1 MQEESIIQPIR
12 KNGSRVL
19 RAIASLFALGMSLV
33 IVGALS
39 IIALFA
45 YFSRDLPDYHSL
57 ANYEPATMTRLY
69 AADGSLMEEYAVE
82 CRVFVPLAEI
92 PQKVINAFI
101 SAEDQNFF
109 RHSGVDAQGI
119 ARAVWENVRNYG
131 QEQSLVGGS
140 TITQQVVKNFLL
152 TNEKSLRRKVMEAI
166 LAFRI
171 TRAYSKEK
179 ILELYLNEIY
189 LGHGAYGV
197 MAASQAYF
205 GKDLNALTT
214 EEAALLAAL
223 PKAPS
228 NYDPFKFYDRAMKR
242 RAYVIERMLEDGYI
256 NNEEAERAY
265 ATDINLT
272 EPYQEPKTQAA
283 YYAEEVRRRLVKTY
297 GSNPVYKGGLFVQ
310 TSLDPRLQPVADKA
324 LQDTLI
330 AYDRRHGYRGP
341 VSHLDSTEAWE
352 KDLAKYLKEKKT
364 PLIDLQTLAVVLKVD
379 PSVAQVGMLDGSG
392 EKLRGKVPFE
402 QMKWAWQKS
411 IGSPKQAGDV
421 LKVGDIIVVTPFEEK
436 EDSKNKKK
444 GNEIIR
450 SPSYALEQIPEV
462 NGAMI
467 ALDPHTGRV
476 LAMSGGYSP
485 IGTEFN
491 RATQAQRQPGSA
503 FKPFVYLAAME
514 RGYTPSTIVVDE
526 PVELSQG
533 PGLPM
538 WRPKNYGGEYLGP
551 ATLRMGLEKSRN
563 VMTVRLALMLGID
576 RVASVGER
584 FGIYDTLPRNF
595 SSVLGSNETTLLKL
609 VTAYSSFVN
618 GGIKVEPAFIERIDD
633 RRGKTLFR
641 RDDRDC
647 VPCGA
652 RNADFRESQPPALV
666 DQRPRVL
673 DPRVAYQMVSLLQGV
688 VQRGT
693 AARAASLGL
702 PLGGKTGTTND
713 SRDAWFIGFS
723 SDLVVGVYVGYD
735 KPRSLG
741 QKETGGRVALPAFM
755 DFMKVAKEYYPAR
768 EFSVPPGIQF
778 IQVDRSTGQAQLPWQ
793 VSGPTIREAFVSGA
807 PIFIPGENDV
817 LPDAT
822 QTAEGVPLDPT
833 AQEDGAVMDA
843 AYPGVVPP
851 EATAAQRGDIYAQ
864 EYYRNYQQQ
873 RLQRYQQYLNQRE
886 TSNSVNGNVSYPAAG
901 QYTRPRAAPP
911 PAAATGTGALY

>member
-1 MQEESIIQPIR
+1 MQEDTKPLPR
-12 KNGSRVL
+12 RLVGNRLLRVL
-19 RAIASLFALGMSLV
+19 AGVFALGFSLV
-33 IVGALS
+33 IVGALA
-39 IIALFA
+39 IIATVS

-57 ANYEPATMTRLY
+57 ANYEPAVMTRLY

-82 CRVFVPLAEI
+82 RRVFVPLAEI
-92 PQKVINAFI
+92 PPKVIQAFI
-101 SAEDQNFF
+101 SAEDQNFY

-119 ARAVWENVRNYG
+119 ARAVWENIRNYG
-131 QEQSLVGGS
+131 QVQSLVGGS

-171 TRAYSKEK
+171 TRTYSKDK

-197 MAASQAYF
+197 MAASQTYF
-205 GKDLNALTT
+205 GKDLKSLTT

-228 NYDPFKFYDRAMKR
+228 NYDPFRHYDRAMER
-242 RAYVIERMLEDGYI
+242 RAYVIERMLEDGHI
-256 NNEEAERAY
+256 NEEEAQRAY
-265 ATDINLT
+265 ATDIKLT
-272 EPYQEPKTQAA
+272 TAYQEPKTKAP
-283 YYAEEVRRRLVKTY
+283 YYAEEVRRLLVKTY
-297 GSNPVYKGGLFVQ
+297 GSTPVYRGGLFVQ
-310 TSLDPRLQPVADKA
+310 TSLDPRVQPFADAA

-330 AYDRRHGYRGP
+330 AYDRRHGWRGALT
-341 VSHLDSTEAWE
+341 HLQTTDEWE
-352 KDLAKYLKEKKT
+352 RRLVDYQKKNEI
-364 PLIDLQTLAVVLKVD
+364 PLIREQRLAVVLKVD
-379 PSVAQVGMLDGSG
+379 PAAVQLGMLSNTG
-392 EKLRGKVPFE
+392 EKQHGHIRFE
-402 QMKWAWQKS
+402 EMKWAWQKS
-411 IGSPKQAGDV
+411 IGNPRQAGDV
-421 LKVGDIIVVTPFEEK
+421 VTQGDVIVVAPLADNASVK
-436 EDSKNKKK
+436 AKKK
-444 GNEIIR
+444 KMLS
-450 SPSYALEQIPEV
+450 SPAYSLEQIPEV
-462 NGAMI
+462 NGALV

-476 LAMSGGYSP
+476 VAMSGGYSSV
-485 IGTEFN
+485 GTEFN

-584 FGIYDTLPRNF
+584 FGIYQNLPRNF
-595 SSVLGSNETTLLKL
+595 STVLGSNETTLLKL
-609 VTAYSSFVN
+609 VSAYASFVN
-618 GGIKVEPAFIERIDD
+618 GGMKVEPAFIERIDD

-641 RDDRDC
+641 RDTRDC
-647 VPCGA
+647 ASCVA
-652 RNADFRESQPPALV
+652 RHAEYRESQPPALP
-666 DQRPRVL
+666 DARERVL
-673 DPRVAYQMVSLLQGV
+673 DPRVAYQMVSMLQGV

-693 AARAASLGL
+693 AARAASLGM

-723 SDLVVGVYVGYD
+723 SDLVVGVFVGYD

-755 DFMKVAKEYYPAR
+755 DFMKAAKEFYPAR
-768 EFSVPPGIQF
+768 DFFVPPGIQL
-778 IQVDRSTGQAQLPWQ
+778 IQVDRSTGQPSLPWQ
-793 VSGPTIREAFVSGA
+793 MSGPALQEAFVVGS
-807 PIFIPGENDV
+807 PIFIPGETEIS
-817 LPDAT
+817 PDA
-822 QTAEGVPLDPT
+822 QLAEENTEMPVTVEGNLVDEGYPTTGPLP
-833 AQEDGAVMDA
+833 EGAS
-843 AYPGVVPP
+843 
-851 EATAAQRGDIYAQ
+851 EAQRGDAYAQ

-873 RLQRYQQYLNQRE
+873 RLMRYQQQLNQRDAYRAA
-886 TSNSVNGNVSYPAAG
+886 TQGNISYPAAG
-901 QYTRPRAAPP
+901 QYSPPRSTTP
-911 PAAATGTGALY
+911 PAAATGTGSLY